1 MWRAFISR
9 ARCLSLACGLSL
21 IWLPT
26 DIAAQMLDFPRP
38 VNQASSFNEP
48 FGLPTV
54 QVTTGALRDRWLKLE
69 EKMEAERLVI
79 RTCEENRASCSS
91 LAALQFLSIIDI
103 GRSSGGRGR
112 LGKINRAINLSI
124 RPMSDPSITG
134 EEDVWS
140 CYSYTH
146 DQDRGYREGRRA
158 AVARGAGQVP
168 GVVRGIRRARVRR
181 EDRARRQVGQAR
193 PADGRGARQPRGR
206 AAGGILKPALRG
218 RLCGTSRTRGSSR
231 STMRCPRVCAPRR
244 TRALRC
250 SSGTRSTHPCISSA
264 SRTICGRPAFDGAIG
279 RLPWS
284 ARTASTGSGSAAT
297 RTMTVSWGEATA
309 AAAWWRRGRRRTWRG

>member
-112 LGKINRAINLSI
+112 LGKINRAVNLSI
-124 RPMSDPSITG
+124 RPMSDLSING

-140 CYSYTH
+140 SPLTTL
-146 DQDRGYREGRRA
+146 GI
-158 AVARGAGQVP
+158 GAGDCEDYAIAKFFALQEA
-168 GVVRGIRRARVRR
+168 GVSPDDLRIVVLRDIFRGEDHAVVAARLDGNWLMLDNRRMAMIEDRQMPNFQPVFLIDHGGVKSYVEPSSAPNASHLVRR
-181 EDRARRQVGQAR
+181 LEFSLSKANTGAQMRWIAARRPQ
-193 PADGRGARQPRGR
+193 
-206 AAGGILKPALRG
+206 
-218 RLCGTSRTRGSSR
+218 
-231 STMRCPRVCAPRR
+231 
-244 TRALRC
+244 
-250 SSGTRSTHPCISSA
+250 
-264 SRTICGRPAFDGAIG
+264 
-279 RLPWS
+279 
-284 ARTASTGSGSAAT
+284 
-297 RTMTVSWGEATA
+297 
-309 AAAWWRRGRRRTWRG
+309 